1 MSTIKLY
8 DEDAY
13 KREFSAVIEG
23 IEAKDQD
30 TCLVRLNR
38 TLFFPEEGGQTSDIG
53 TLGSFKVT
61 HVSIED
67 DIITHTVMC
76 RADDLKT
83 GDEVSGVID
92 WKRRFSNMQNHTGEH
107 ILSGIMHREWG
118 IENKGFHL
126 SDSIVTVDTS
136 SELPE
141 EDLKKLEMLANDAVY
156 RNIPTECRYYD
167 AASLEGMSY
176 RSKID
181 VKDSLRIVT
190 IPGID
195 VCACC
200 APHVSHTGEIGI
212 IKIIRAIRYKGG
224 MRLTI
229 LCGERAFSHLS
240 RIQDITDDLS
250 HMLSENTDKLTEA
263 VDRLLN
269 DNNDLKIK
277 IKNDAAKR
285 LERDI
290 EELDSNAP
298 VAVLFTDAVDNTVQ
312 RKAVNRLSESRD
324 TICAVFSSDGDGG
337 YNYILSYPGHDARG
351 ISSLLKEKFGARGGG
366 SLEMVQGNIKASEEE
381 ISALLRQ
388 E

>member
-1 MSTIKLY
+1 MGTVKLY

-13 KREFSAVIEG
+13 KREFSAVIES
-23 IEAKDQD
+23 IDVKDPD
-30 TCLVRLNR
+30 TCLVRLDR

-53 TLGSFKVT
+53 TLGSFEVT

-176 RSKID
+176 RSKIA

-324 TICAVFSSDGDGG
+324 TICAVFSSDGDSG

>member
-1 MSTIKLY
+1 
-8 DEDAY
+8 EDAY

-23 IEAKDQD
+23 IEVKDQD

-351 ISSLLKEKFGARGGG
+351 ISSLLKEKLGARGGG